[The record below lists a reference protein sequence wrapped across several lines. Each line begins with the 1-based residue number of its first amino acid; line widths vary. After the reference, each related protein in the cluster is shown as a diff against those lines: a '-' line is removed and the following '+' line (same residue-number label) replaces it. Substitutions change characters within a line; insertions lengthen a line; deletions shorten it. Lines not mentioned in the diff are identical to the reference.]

1 MYLLRYIGQTDKLA
15 LLLDYDGTLAP
26 IAPHPDLAILPNE
39 TRCVLER
46 LANTPDV
53 FVAIVSGRN
62 VNNVKEMVRRRFCF
76 DN

>member
-1 MYLLRYIGQTDKLA
+1 M
-15 LLLDYDGTLAP
+15 DYDGTLAP

-62 VNNVKEMVRRRFCF
+62 VNNVKEMVSQKFCSFTIYLLSRR
-76 DN
+76 DIEIM